1 MSVVVRPAGAEDID
15 GIVDLLH
22 GLMSSKISKV
32 RWRGLLDYSWLPPG
46 ADRGQVALDDGRVVG
61 FLGLV
66 YVDRRIAGRV
76 ERFCNICAWYLLRD
90 YRGRG
95 IGRALQYGS
104 IADKDLTYTLVT
116 ATDGTDR
123 AFRASGFHVLDEER
137 YVLSR
142 KGEPPKTLECVEGAD
157 ALAPLIGDEARV
169 ILNDHRAFNL
179 RHLFVGTGGRSCYLV
194 VQNRK
199 QGADVNTNQVMYLSD
214 PEFVAAHGQAIADAV
229 LEPEKSVLTVDCR
242 FMPETMPWAREKL
255 RRPRLYASPRVAPA
269 AIDHLYNEVVL
280 LDLKLP

>member
-1 MSVVVRPAGAEDID
+1 MSVVVRPAGADDID
-15 GIVDLLH
+15 GIVDLLYGH
-22 GLMSSKISKV
+22 MSGKITKQ
-32 RWRGLLDYSWLPPG
+32 RWRSLLDYPWRPPD
-46 ADRGQVALDDGRVVG
+46 ADRGRVALDGGRVIG

-66 YVDRRIAGRV
+66 YADRTFNGRV

-95 IGRALQYGS
+95 VGRELQSGS
-104 IADKDLTYTLVT
+104 IADADLTYTLVT
-116 ATDGTDR
+116 ATAGTDR
-123 AFRASGFHVLDEER
+123 AFRGSGFEVLDEDR

-142 KGEPPKTLECVEGAD
+142 RGEPPPGLECVEGAD
-157 ALAPLIGDEARV
+157 AVAPLLGPDDLV

-179 RHLFVGTGGRSCYLV
+179 RHLLVRMDGRSCYLV

-199 QGADVNTNQVMYLSD
+199 QGEDVNTNQVLYMSD
-214 PEFVAAHGQAIADAV
+214 PEVVAAHGQAIADAV
-229 LEPEKSVLTVDCR
+229 LEPEKSVFTVDHR
-242 FMPETMPWAREKL
+242 FMPEPMPWETQRL
-255 RRPRLYASPRVAPA
+255 RQPRLYAAPRLPPA